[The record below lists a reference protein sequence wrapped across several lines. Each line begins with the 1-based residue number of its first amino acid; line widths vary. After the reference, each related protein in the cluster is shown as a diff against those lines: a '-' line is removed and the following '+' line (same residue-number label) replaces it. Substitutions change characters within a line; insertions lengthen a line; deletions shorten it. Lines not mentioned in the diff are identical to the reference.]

1 LIATPTCPSPQKASE
16 CSPTSS
22 ASILPIRSIPTTSHS
37 RIFVA
42 ETLLEPAWVATRLA
56 QAESL
61 SRRDN
66 ARIKEGLRL
75 AENLDVIT
83 IGETMVLG
91 VPARPGRLRHATSLE
106 LKIGG
111 AESNLAIALSRLGLS
126 AAWAGY
132 LGDDEPGQLV
142 LDRIRAEG
150 VDTSQVRRIEER
162 PTGLYLREQ
171 IGTDVRVYYYRQGS
185 AASTMHRDALDPG
198 YLGGAK
204 FMHLTGI
211 TPALSKECRAFV
223 LWAAREARASGA
235 RVSFDV
241 NYRSKLCGTDE
252 AREFVEEI
260 LPDVYLLLAGDEE
273 ARALW
278 GRDDE
283 GFVRELAQR
292 GPEEVVLKKGRAGSL
307 ALVDGE
313 LLEHPAFTV
322 AEVDPV
328 GAGDAFAAGYLAGHL
343 WGKPAE
349 ERLRVANAM
358 GALSVATL
366 GDYEGLPDENEL
378 WAFLEGE
385 ESLGR

>member
-1 LIATPTCPSPQKASE
+1 M
-16 CSPTSS
+16 
-22 ASILPIRSIPTTSHS
+22 
-37 RIFVA
+37 
-42 ETLLEPAWVATRLA
+42 
-56 QAESL
+56 
-61 SRRDN
+61 
-66 ARIKEGLRL
+66 

-83 IGETMVLG
+83 FGETMVLG
-91 VPARPGRLRHATSLE
+91 VPPRPGRLRHATSLE

-126 AAWAGY
+126 AGWAGY

-150 VDTSQVRRIEER
+150 VDTSRVRRIEEH

-171 IGTDVRVYYYRQGS
+171 IGTDVRVYYYRQSS
-185 AASTMHRDALDPG
+185 AASTMRGDALDPG
-198 YLGGAK
+198 YLVGAK
-204 FMHLTGI
+204 FVHLTGI
-211 TPALSKECRAFV
+211 TPALSEGCRAFV
-223 LWAAREARASGA
+223 LRAAREARASGA

-278 GRDDE
+278 RRDDE
-283 GFVRELAQR
+283 ALARELADG
-292 GPEEVVLKKGRAGSL
+292 GPEEVVLKRGRAGSL
-307 ALVDGE
+307 ALIEGKV
-313 LLEHPAFTV
+313 LEHPAFTV
-322 AEVDPV
+322 TEVDPV

-343 WGKPAE
+343 WGMPAE
-349 ERLRVANAM
+349 QRLRVANAM

-378 WAFLEGE
+378 RAFLRGE

>member
-1 LIATPTCPSPQKASE
+1 MGQSKAGG
-16 CSPTSS
+16 
-22 ASILPIRSIPTTSHS
+22 
-37 RIFVA
+37 
-42 ETLLEPAWVATRLA
+42 
-56 QAESL
+56 
-61 SRRDN
+61 D
-66 ARIKEGLRL
+66 
-75 AENLDVIT
+75 LDVVT
-83 IGETMVLG
+83 AGETMVLG
-91 VPARPGRLRHATSLE
+91 VPPRPGRLRHAGSLE

-126 AAWAGY
+126 VGWAGF

-150 VDTSQVRRIEER
+150 VDTSRVRRLPDR

-171 IGTDVRVYYYRQGS
+171 VGAQTRVYYYRRES
-185 AASTMHRDALDPG
+185 AASKMSSETFDPE
-198 YLGGAK
+198 YLRTAK
-204 FMHLTGI
+204 LVHLTGI
-211 TPALSKECRAFV
+211 TPALSAECRDFA
-223 LWAAREARASGA
+223 LWVAREARASGT

-241 NYRSKLCGTDE
+241 NYRSKLWGSEE
-252 AREFVEEI
+252 ARAFVEEI
-260 LPDVYLLLAGDEE
+260 LAEVHLLLVGDEE

-283 GFVRELAQR
+283 GFVRELAER
-292 GPEEVVLKKGRAGSL
+292 GPQEVVLKKGGEGSL

-313 LLEHPAFTV
+313 ILEHPAFEV

-343 WGKPAE
+343 WGLPAG

-366 GDYEGLPDENEL
+366 GDYEGLPDRDEL
-378 WAFLEGE
+378 RAFLEGE
-385 ESLGR
+385 KSLGR

>member
-1 LIATPTCPSPQKASE
+1 
-16 CSPTSS
+16 
-22 ASILPIRSIPTTSHS
+22 
-37 RIFVA
+37 
-42 ETLLEPAWVATRLA
+42 
-56 QAESL
+56 
-61 SRRDN
+61 
-66 ARIKEGLRL
+66 L

-83 IGETMVLG
+83 VGETMVLG
-91 VPARPGRLRHATSLE
+91 VPPRPGRLRHATSLE

-126 AAWAGY
+126 AGWAGY

-150 VDTSQVRRIEER
+150 VDTSRVRRIKEH

-171 IGTDVRVYYYRQGS
+171 VGTDVRVYYYRQGS
-185 AASTMHRDALDPG
+185 AASTMRSDACDAN
-198 YLGGAK
+198 YLSGAT
-204 FMHLTGI
+204 FVHLTGI
-211 TPALSKECRAFV
+211 TPALSEDCRAFV
-223 LWAAREARASGA
+223 LWAAREAHASGA

-241 NYRSKLCGTDE
+241 NYRSKLWGTE
-252 AREFVEEI
+252 QARGFVEEI

-278 GRDDE
+278 DRDDE
-283 GFVRELAQR
+283 GLVRELAR
-292 GPEEVVLKKGRAGSL
+292 NGPEEVVLKTGGTGSL
-307 ALVDGE
+307 AVVDGE
-313 LLEHPAFTV
+313 VLEHSAFTV

-343 WGKPAE
+343 WDLPAE

-366 GDYEGLPDENEL
+366 GDYEGLPDRNEL
-378 WAFLEGE
+378 WAFLDDER
-385 ESLGR
+385 SLGR

>member
-1 LIATPTCPSPQKASE
+1 M
-16 CSPTSS
+16 
-22 ASILPIRSIPTTSHS
+22 
-37 RIFVA
+37 
-42 ETLLEPAWVATRLA
+42 
-56 QAESL
+56 
-61 SRRDN
+61 
-66 ARIKEGLRL
+66 

-83 IGETMVLG
+83 AGETMVLG
-91 VPARPGRLRHATSLE
+91 VPPRPGRLRHAGGLE

-111 AESNLAIALSRLGLS
+111 AESNLAVALSRLGLS
-126 AAWAGY
+126 AGWVGY

-150 VDTSQVRRIEER
+150 VDTSQVRRIKEH

-171 IGTDVRVYYYRQGS
+171 VGADVRVYYYRQGS
-185 AASTMHRDALDPG
+185 AASTMQRDAFDAV
-198 YLGGAK
+198 YLSGAT
-204 FMHLTGI
+204 FVHLTGI
-211 TPALSKECRAFV
+211 TPALSEGCRAFV

-241 NYRSKLCGTDE
+241 NYRSKLWGTKE

-260 LPDVYLLLAGDEE
+260 LPDVYLLFAGDEE

-283 GFVRELAQR
+283 ALVRDLAHR
-292 GPEEVVLKKGRAGSL
+292 GPEEVVLKTGSTGSL

-313 LLEHPAFTV
+313 VLEHPAFTV

-343 WGKPAE
+343 WDVPAE
-349 ERLRVANAM
+349 GRLRVANAM

-366 GDYEGLPDENEL
+366 GDYEGLPDRDEL
-378 WAFLEGE
+378 RAFLDDER
-385 ESLGR
+385 SLGR

>member
-1 LIATPTCPSPQKASE
+1 MPGVDGVAFDQVDPDQLPSRP
-16 CSPTSS
+16 
-22 ASILPIRSIPTTSHS
+22 
-37 RIFVA
+37 FVA
-42 ETLLEPAWVATRLA
+42 ETLLEPAQVATRLA

-66 ARIKEGLRL
+66 TRTKEGLRL

-83 IGETMVLG
+83 VGETMVLG
-91 VPARPGRLRHATSLE
+91 VPSRPGRLRHATSLE

-111 AESNLAIALSRLGLS
+111 AESNLAIAISRLGLS
-126 AAWAGY
+126 AGWAGY

-150 VDTSQVRRIEER
+150 VDTSRVRRIKER

-185 AASTMHRDALDPG
+185 AASTMHREAFDQD
-198 YLGGAK
+198 YFSGAR
-204 FMHLTGI
+204 FVHLTGI
-211 TPALSKECRAFV
+211 TPALSEGCRAFV
-223 LWAAREARASGA
+223 LWVAREARASGA
-235 RVSFDV
+235 RLSFDV
-241 NYRSKLCGTDE
+241 NYRSKLWGTEE

-260 LPDVYLLLAGDEE
+260 LPDVNLLLAGDEE

-283 GFVRELAQR
+283 GFVRELGGR
-292 GPEEVVLKKGRAGSL
+292 GPEEVVIKKGSAGSL
-307 ALVDGE
+307 ALVE
-313 LLEHPAFTV
+313 EEILEHPASEV

-343 WGKPAE
+343 WGMPAE
-349 ERLRVANAM
+349 QRLRVANAM

-366 GDYEGLPDENEL
+366 GDYEGLPDEDEL
-378 WAFLEGE
+378 WALLEGE
-385 ESLGR
+385 KALGR

>member
-1 LIATPTCPSPQKASE
+1 M
-16 CSPTSS
+16 
-22 ASILPIRSIPTTSHS
+22 
-37 RIFVA
+37 
-42 ETLLEPAWVATRLA
+42 
-56 QAESL
+56 
-61 SRRDN
+61 
-66 ARIKEGLRL
+66 

-91 VPARPGRLRHATSLE
+91 VPPRPGRLRHATSLE

-126 AAWAGY
+126 AGWVGY

-150 VDTSQVRRIEER
+150 VDTSQVCRIEER

-171 IGTDVRVYYYRQGS
+171 IGTDVRVYYYRLGS
-185 AASTMHRDALDPG
+185 AASTMQRDAFDAD
-198 YLGGAK
+198 YFSDAR
-204 FMHLTGI
+204 FVHLTGI
-211 TPALSKECRAFV
+211 TPALSEDCRAFV

-241 NYRSKLCGTDE
+241 NYRSKLWGTDE

-260 LPDVYLLLAGDEE
+260 LPKVYLLLAGDEE
-273 ARALW
+273 TRALW

-283 GFVRELAQR
+283 GFVRELAGR
-292 GPEEVVLKKGRAGSL
+292 GPEEVVLKRGGAGSL
-307 ALVDGE
+307 ALVEDE
-313 LLEHPAFTV
+313 VLEHPAFPV

-343 WGKPAE
+343 WHLPAE

-366 GDYEGLPDENEL
+366 GDYEGLPDRDEL
-378 WAFLEGE
+378 RAFLDDER
-385 ESLGR
+385 SLGR

>member
-1 LIATPTCPSPQKASE
+1 LT
-16 CSPTSS
+16 
-22 ASILPIRSIPTTSHS
+22 
-37 RIFVA
+37 
-42 ETLLEPAWVATRLA
+42 
-56 QAESL
+56 
-61 SRRDN
+61 
-66 ARIKEGLRL
+66 
-75 AENLDVIT
+75 ENLDVIT
-83 IGETMVLG
+83 AGEAMVLG
-91 VPARPGRLRHATSLE
+91 VPQQPGRLRHAGSLE

-126 AAWAGY
+126 AGWAGY

-150 VDTSQVRRIEER
+150 VDTSQVHRIKEH

-171 IGTDVRVYYYRQGS
+171 VGTDVRVYYYRRGS
-185 AASTMHRDALDPG
+185 AAATMPPEAFDLD
-198 YLGGAK
+198 YLSGTT
-204 FMHLTGI
+204 FLHLTGI
-211 TPALSKECRAFV
+211 TPALSADCQSFT
-223 LWAAREARASGA
+223 LWAAREAHASGA

-241 NYRSKLCGTDE
+241 NYRSKLWGAEE
-252 AREFVEEI
+252 ARGFVEEI
-260 LPDVYLLLAGDEE
+260 LPDVYLLFVGDEE

-283 GFVRELAQR
+283 ALVRDLAR
-292 GPEEVVLKKGRAGSL
+292 EGPEEVVLKRGSAGSL
-307 ALVDGE
+307 ALVDE
-313 LLEHPAFTV
+313 EILEHPAFPV

-343 WGKPAE
+343 WDLPAE

-366 GDYEGLPDENEL
+366 GDYEGLPDEDEL
-378 WAFLEGE
+378 RAFLQGE